1 MFTNHLKRLLPL
13 CLSVLLWL
21 VSAPAVNAAD
31 ITSVSGKVTDELDE
45 PVIGAVIRELNTQ
58 NTTITNIDG
67 EFNMKLVSKKPVLEI
82 TYLGYT
88 TVKIPVDKAKI
99 NVVMRP
105 KANDLEE
112 VVVVA

>member
-67 EFNMKLVSKKPVLEI
+67 EFNMNSSRKNQCLKLLISATQP
-82 TYLGYT
+82 
-88 TVKIPVDKAKI
+88 
-99 NVVMRP
+99 
-105 KANDLEE
+105 
-112 VVVVA
+112 